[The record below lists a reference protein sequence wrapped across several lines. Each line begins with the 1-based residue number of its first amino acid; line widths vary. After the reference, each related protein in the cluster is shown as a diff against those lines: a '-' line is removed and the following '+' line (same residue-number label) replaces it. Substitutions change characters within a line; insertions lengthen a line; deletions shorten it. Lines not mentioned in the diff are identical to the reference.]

1 MSETSE
7 TTVKVPRTLR
17 EKLMIQREELYET
30 RDVIHK
36 AVMELLG
43 GAAVASYVLGNR
55 SVSKTRANLSELR
68 AALREIDAQ
77 IDEIEAILSS
87 RPQRARTVHSYISP
101 SNVSP
106 PFFY

>member
-1 MSETSE
+1 MRDETSNE
-7 TTVKVPRTLR
+7 PFVPKTLR
-17 EKLMIQREELYET
+17 EKYEHERADLYAL
-30 RDVIHK
+30 RDSMHK
-36 AVMELLG
+36 CYMELLSG
-43 GAAVASYVLGNR
+43 SAVSSYTLGNR

-101 SNVSP
+101 SNVIP